1 MRAGW
6 IAGLAL
12 ISACSRPHVTLP
24 TIPPDLTVEQR
35 VQVFND
41 LHATGEKTVTT
52 TNCNGMG
59 GCSTNVDKTLYLA
72 NGTHVY
78 HPEDLLPVV
87 GPESATALAVRDVHE
102 ARRKARVYSW
112 VSIASA
118 VGFIGLV
125 VFSFRGDSP
134 GFSTPT
140 KLGLLATGG
149 GVLVGGF
156 GAWWQTRQA
165 VEHWG
170 EANER
175 YNEGLAQ
182 RLNVCT
188 NGLAVVPCE
197 SGVPPPQPQPGP
209 VQPIR

>member
-6 IAGLAL
+6 IATIAL
-12 ISACSRPHVTLP
+12 VSACSRPHVTLP
-24 TIPPDLTVEQR
+24 TIPPDLPPDQR

-52 TNCNGMG
+52 TSCNGMG
-59 GCSTNVDKTLYLA
+59 GCSTNVDKTLFLA
-72 NGTHVY
+72 NGTRVY
-78 HPEDLLPVV
+78 HAEDLLPVV
-87 GPESATALAVRDVHE
+87 GPESTTAGAVRDMQE
-102 ARRKARVYSW
+102 SRRKARVYSLI
-112 VSIASA
+112 SIASA
-118 VGFIGLV
+118 VGFIGIV
-125 VFSFRGDSP
+125 VFSFRGDNP
-134 GFSTPT
+134 GFSTPAE
-140 KLGLLATGG
+140 LGLLATGA

-165 VEHWG
+165 VAHWAD
-170 EANER
+170 ANEG

-197 SGVPPPQPQPGP
+197 TGVPPPQPQPGP
-209 VQPIR
+209 IRPIH